1 MSDAVNTPVGRR
13 RGRITWVGLVLV
25 FLYLA
30 CVLSVVISFSAY
42 VMRTDWSAAIAVEG
56 DGVQDL
62 DYLIYLVRQD
72 ASLTAKIEALQEQIN
87 DADENLDAA
96 SARVEVLG
104 RHLAESNMDLIE
116 AADQAGEKSV
126 LLEPVSRMVPGTEI
140 PTKANSPQPFA
151 DMGDLDLST
160 EEKLLRVEIARI
172 RDDLAIAENDR
183 DRWNESRTHFLEL
196 RNVEQAALDEL
207 QQTLPMQS
215 VHRGRWNSLFETGWS
230 NPMGALVPLPTI
242 LLTLIATIA
251 AGALGSL
258 VGYSRSAFQAD
269 EKLSCSNLLI
279 NVGEGIAAA
288 IGVFLFAGAGMLV
301 LSQGGGPG
309 GRLELSPFT
318 VAFLAFLSG
327 FMAESAFTKITRF
340 GRDLF
345 HENKKGGDAEPEAEE
360 PTPPSGSA
368 STA

>member
-1 MSDAVNTPVGRR
+1 MSDAVPARAARWRAPISLVG
-13 RGRITWVGLVLV
+13 IVLV
-25 FLYLA
+25 FLYLV
-30 CVLSVVISFSAY
+30 CVLSVVVGFSAY
-42 VMRTDWSAAIAVEG
+42 VMRTDWSTAISVEG

-72 ASLTAKIEALQEQIN
+72 ASLTAKVDALQAQIAEA
-87 DADENLDAA
+87 DANLDAA
-96 SARVEVLG
+96 AARIEVL
-104 RHLAESNMDLIE
+104 RSHLAESNIDLIE
-116 AADQAGEKSV
+116 AASEASETDL
-126 LLEPVSRMVPGTEI
+126 LLEPVAPIGSNTQIPAKLTTPTQFANMDDVGLSPEEQKLSLEI
-140 PTKANSPQPFA
+140 T
-151 DMGDLDLST
+151 
-160 EEKLLRVEIARI
+160 RI
-172 RDDLAIAENDR
+172 KDDLANAELDR
-183 DRWNESRTHFLEL
+183 ERWRESRLHFLTL
-196 RNVEQAALDEL
+196 RNAEQAALDTL
-207 QQTLPMQS
+207 QETLPVQS
-215 VHRGRWNSLFETGWS
+215 VHRGRWNSLHETGWS

-269 EKLSCSNLLI
+269 ERLSCSNLLI

-327 FMAESAFTKITRF
+327 FMAESAFTKITSF

-345 HENKKGGDAEPEAEE
+345 HEKERKTEAKPEET
-360 PTPPSGSA
+360 TPPSESA